1 MVRDLPF
8 LIILQTLPFTPIFS
22 EEKPSDSYPGR
33 VNLLPLCLAS
43 TPHMNEQMTAGS
55 HL

>member
-1 MVRDLPF
+1 MTEPPACVPNANE
-8 LIILQTLPFTPIFS
+8 Q
-22 EEKPSDSYPGR
+22 KPAATAAADP
-33 VNLLPLCLAS
+33 LLDPLCLAS